1 MDRSHQHITNTFLTF
16 TFVAS
21 SRFERT
27 NEIIATSSLV
37 HEVVRVFAVFA
48 VFVSQDVFAFEDRCI
63 QARAAVSCKAFLGAP
78 HGMST
83 AEHLVGVI
91 TSIMSHR
98 SDSNSVACGVFK
110 ICPATGSAAF
120 AFPNSTISWLSFFL
134 VSSSLDELT
143 VGLVRSPTKNIC
155 C

>member
-1 MDRSHQHITNTFLTF
+1 MDRSHQHITNTFLIF

-27 NEIIATSSLV
+27 NEIIVTSSLV

-83 AEHLVGVI
+83 AEVGV
-91 TSIMSHR
+91 
-98 SDSNSVACGVFK
+98 DSNSVVF
-110 ICPATGSAAF
+110 SRF
-120 AFPNSTISWLSFFL
+120 AQPLAQRLFL
-134 VSSSLDELT
+134 YFSKLHHQLA
-143 VGLVRSPTKNIC
+143 
-155 C
+155 